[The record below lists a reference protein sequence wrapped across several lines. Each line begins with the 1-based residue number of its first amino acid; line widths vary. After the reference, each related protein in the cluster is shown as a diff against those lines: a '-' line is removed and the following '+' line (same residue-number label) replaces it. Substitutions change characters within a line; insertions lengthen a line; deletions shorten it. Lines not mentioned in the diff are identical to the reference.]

1 MTSRTTVKAP
11 VKTTTGPPTDVD
23 THERAETLAQ
33 LFPAPGEWT
42 ESDYLALTD
51 QNRIIE
57 LSNGKPEIH
66 DVPTDTHQKI
76 VLRGVQTL
84 LLILN
89 QHPLGEVRFAPLPIR
104 LWPRKFREPDIVFMA
119 AKHADRIREQYRG
132 VPDLVV
138 EVLSLRTRNLGRV
151 TKMWEYAQAG
161 IQEYWIVDPQE
172 KVIEVYT
179 LEDDRYL
186 LLGRFGQGDTA
197 RSKLL
202 SSFEVTVQEVLA

>member
-1 MTSRTTVKAP
+1 VVKSKQETNSSSGNARRQADGKP
-11 VKTTTGPPTDVD
+11 YDDQSNCADDDRPTD
-23 THERAETLAQ
+23 RRCGY
-33 LFPAPGEWT
+33 P
-42 ESDYLALTD
+42 
-51 QNRIIE
+51 
-57 LSNGKPEIH
+57 
-66 DVPTDTHQKI
+66 
-76 VLRGVQTL
+76 
-84 LLILN
+84 
-89 QHPLGEVRFAPLPIR
+89 
-104 LWPRKFREPDIVFMA
+104 
-119 AKHADRIREQYRG
+119 QYRG

-186 LLGRFGQGDTA
+186 LLGRFGQGDAA

-202 SSFEVTVQEVLA
+202 SGFEVRVDEVLQEGSGRG